1 MANPRVPRK
10 KGQPA
15 KSKKHSDLYTDEDPK
30 GTITGLKFATVKDA
44 EASVRKIKAS
54 DRTDAHKTQA
64 AIAMEQR
71 AKVAGKIAAA
81 AVFRKFIESQKSKK
95 MAVGGVAKKRNYRKE
110 YDNYQGKPDQIK
122 RRTAR
127 NAARGA
133 LMKTGVAKRG
143 DGKDVAHKN
152 GNPRD
157 NRRGNLTLQ
166 RPAQNRSFARTKTA
180 GKRNKRA

>member
-1 MANPRVPRK
+1 
-10 KGQPA
+10 
-15 KSKKHSDLYTDEDPK
+15 
-30 GTITGLKFATVKDA
+30 
-44 EASVRKIKAS
+44 
-54 DRTDAHKTQA
+54 
-64 AIAMEQR
+64 MEQR
-71 AKVAGKIAAA
+71 AKAAGKIAAA
-81 AVFRKFIESQKSKK
+81 AVFRKFIESQKKKTVAKNKKSKK

-133 LMKTGVAKRG
+133 LMKTGAAKRG

-166 RPAQNRSFARTKTA
+166 RPSQNRSFARTKTA
-180 GKRNKRA
+180 GKRNRRA